1 MAASRLYGDLGLR
14 LEMTHQEIA
23 EALSREEGKR
33 ITRQRVVQ
41 IEQEALR
48 KLREQNGVGHE
59 HHTRTGA

>member
-48 KLREQNGVGHE
+48 KLREKWS
-59 HHTRTGA
+59 RA